1 MPFQKEHPR
10 NSKNT
15 DKALQAVYAKVY
27 PQLQRY
33 VARFVDSDRAEDV
46 VQDTFEKMFI
56 KFAAA
61 SIAENDLVAWL
72 YRVAHN
78 RAIDIWRK
86 ERKTTSLDEV
96 PVKTLARLSE
106 QERSWLQKE
115 RDDAVLRAAAGFD
128 KSGRGLLLY
137 QLLCATELPP
147 EKIAASLSM
156 TPRTCRRFMD
166 ALFAHI
172 QKELEKLGY
181 GAEDF

>member
-1 MPFQKEHPR
+1 MPLQKEHPR
-10 NSKNT
+10 NAKNT
-15 DKALQAVYAKVY
+15 DNTLQAAYAKIY

-33 VARFVDSDRAEDV
+33 VARFVDSDRTEDV

-61 SIAENDLVAWL
+61 PIAENDLVAWL

-86 ERKTTSLDEV
+86 ERKTTPLAEI
-96 PVKTLARLSE
+96 PVQATARLSE

-115 RDDAVLRAAAGFD
+115 RDEAILRAAAAFD
-128 KSGRGLLLY
+128 KNGRGLLLY

-147 EKIAASLSM
+147 EKIAASLAM

-166 ALFAHI
+166 ALFTHI
-172 QKELEKLGY
+172 QKELEKHGY
-181 GAEDF
+181 GVEDF